1 MPQLSLYLDEATM
14 ARLRDDSAKAQ
25 RSLSK
30 YVGDL
35 IRRDEAQAAWPEG
48 YWGIYGA
55 LSDDTF
61 RLPCG
66 IDPALDGP
74 LPAL

>member
-1 MPQLSLYLDEATM
+1 MPQLSLYLDEETM
-14 ARLRDDSAKAQ
+14 TRLRDDSTKAQ

-48 YWGIYGA
+48 YWSIYGA
-55 LSDDTF
+55 LTDETF
-61 RLPCG
+61 QLPCEL
-66 IDPALDGP
+66 DSALDGP
-74 LPAL
+74 LPAF